1 MGEMKFCGDLVEG
14 QDMLGWV
21 ENLMGMGCVC
31 VCVGGVLQV
40 TQCFNNLGSC

>member
-21 ENLMGMGCVC
+21 ENLMGMGCVG
-31 VCVGGVLQV
+31 VCVWGGCYKLHNVLI
-40 TQCFNNLGSC
+40 T